1 LIHGLERKPEVS
13 LTLQSQPRPGW
24 PAPAVITPGGV
35 ADQLLLLRRRWRM
48 IVITM
53 ALTIG
58 ASALYVSRLSTTYTA
73 TGVLFYDPADAVT
86 PGDPLAI
93 QAADEETEDAVTASQ
108 AEVIASLPAAAAIA
122 AQLHLNGNP
131 EFNPALRQPAWPF
144 GPWRHA
150 RTQPPA
156 SPDAVT
162 LAVRGALNVAV
173 EPGSRILTVAFNSTD
188 PNLAAAAANLAM
200 QLYLDHE
207 RRGQVAA
214 LDEAQTWLEAHASQL
229 QAQLNTAETQL
240 AQARAAAGLVAGAQA
255 SLTTETA
262 SGLAAS
268 LVTARAT
275 LAMDQARL
283 DAAAPGVAADD
294 ATAAAVAPNLQPLR
308 KEQADLSAQ
317 IQALSGTYGPGYPAL
332 AAARAS
338 LAVIE
343 AQIAAET
350 GRELAAAKAAVA
362 ADQAQIDSLQAAL
375 ATARGQAQAED
386 AQSAPIRVLEDR
398 ADSARDMLHNV
409 TLQAGEL
416 AQEAS
421 LTRPDAKIISQASPD
436 EAPATAHRGL
446 IVAAAGMLGLCLG
459 VLLAGLA
466 EAVDTSF
473 RSGGDL
479 RAQTGLACLA
489 QVPEIRD
496 PRPAVLA
503 LPFSIFAEQIRALQT
518 GILLGGPAC
527 QMIAITAARP
537 GEGKT
542 TLTVALGRALAVSG
556 RRVIALDGDIRQ
568 PGFDPVFELA
578 GAPGVTDHLAGLAA
592 IDAVIR
598 HDPLSALDVI
608 GAGGQ
613 ANAALSLFQSPAMPA
628 LLHVL
633 RLRYDVILI
642 DVPPAFALAE
652 GRVLARMADAA
663 VLCVRWGDTPRQVVA
678 AAMTL
683 LQEANVRLLG
693 TVLTRVNA
701 ARHSRSGFPDA
712 EIYQP
717 RYGGYF
723 R

>member
-1 LIHGLERKPEVS
+1 MS
-13 LTLQSQPRPGW
+13 LTLQSQHRPGF
-24 PAPAVITPGGV
+24 PVASVPLGV
-35 ADQLLLLRRRWRM
+35 AEQWLLLRRRSR
-48 IVITM
+48 IIFATCV
-53 ALTIG
+53 LTI
-58 ASALYVSRLSTTYTA
+58 AAAALYVSRLPTTYTA
-73 TGVLFYDPADAVT
+73 TGILFYDPADAVT
-86 PGDPLAI
+86 PGDPLEV

-108 AEVIASLPAAAAIA
+108 ADVIASLPAAATIA
-122 AQLHLNGNP
+122 AQLHLSADP
-131 EFNPALRQPAWPF
+131 EFNPALRKPGWPF
-144 GPWRHA
+144 SLWRHA
-150 RTQPPA
+150 KLWQTN
-156 SPDAVT
+156 PDLVT
-162 LAVRGALNVAV
+162 LAVQRALNVAV
-173 EPGSRILTVAFNSTD
+173 EPGSRILTVAFNSND

-207 RRGQVAA
+207 RRSQVAA
-214 LDEAQTWLEAHASQL
+214 LDEAQTWLQANAAQL
-229 QAQLNTAETQL
+229 QAQLNVAETQL

-268 LVTARAT
+268 LVTARAA

-283 DAAAPGVAADD
+283 NAAAPGD
-294 ATAAAVAPNLQPLR
+294 AAVSPNLQPLR

-317 IQALSGTYGPGYPAL
+317 IQALSGSYGPDYPAL

-338 LAVIE
+338 LSVID
-343 AQIAAET
+343 AQVADET
-350 GRELAAAKAAVA
+350 TREMAAAKAAVA
-362 ADQAQIDSLQAAL
+362 ADQAELDTLQNAL
-375 ATARGQAQAED
+375 ASARGQAQVED
-386 AQSAPIRVLEDR
+386 ADSAPIRVLEDR
-398 ADSARDMLHNV
+398 TDAARDMLHNV

-446 IVAAAGMLGLCLG
+446 ILAAAGTLGLCLG

-466 EAVDTSF
+466 EALDTSF

-479 RAQTGLACLA
+479 RAQTGLPCLA

-496 PRPAVLA
+496 PRMAVLA
-503 LPFSIFAEQIRALQT
+503 APFSIFAEQIRALQT
-518 GILLGGPAC
+518 GLTLAGPDC
-527 QMIAITAARP
+527 QVIAITAARP

-542 TLTVALGRALAVSG
+542 TLTVALGRALAATG
-556 RRVIALDGDIRQ
+556 RRVIAIDGDIRQ
-568 PGFDPVFELA
+568 PNFDPVFELA
-578 GAPGVTDHLAGLAA
+578 GAPGITDQLAGLAG

-633 RLRYDVILI
+633 RLRYEVILL

-678 AAMTL
+678 AAMLL
-683 LQEANVRLLG
+683 LQEANVQLLG
-693 TVLTRVNA
+693 AALTRVDA
-701 ARHSRSGFPDA
+701 ARHGRSGFPDA

>member
-1 LIHGLERKPEVS
+1 MS
-13 LTLQSQPRPGW
+13 LTLQRPLHPGFHAE
-24 PAPAVITPGGV
+24 PAPLGV
-35 ADQLLLLRRRWRM
+35 AEQFLLLRRRWWI
-48 IVITM
+48 IVATIILIT
-53 ALTIG
+53 A
-58 ASALYVSRLSTTYTA
+58 AAALYISRLPTTYTA

-86 PGDPLAI
+86 PGDPLAV

-122 AQLHLNGNP
+122 AQLHLSADP
-131 EFNPALRQPAWPF
+131 AFNPALRKPGWPF
-144 GPWRHA
+144 SLWRHA
-150 RTQPPA
+150 PPQQT
-156 SPDAVT
+156 SPDLVT
-162 LAVRGALNVAV
+162 LAVQRALNVAV
-173 EPGSRILTVAFNSTD
+173 EPGSRILTVAFNGTD
-188 PNLAAAAANLAM
+188 PNVAAAAANLAM
-200 QLYLDHE
+200 QIYLDHE

-214 LDEAQTWLEAHASQL
+214 LDEAQSWLQANATQL
-229 QAQLNTAETQL
+229 QAQLNVAETQL
-240 AQARAAAGLVAGAQA
+240 AQARAAAGLVAGPQA

-275 LAMDQARL
+275 LAEDQARL
-283 DAAAPGVAADD
+283 DASAPGE
-294 ATAAAVAPNLQPLR
+294 AAVSPNLQPLR

-317 IQALSGTYGPGYPAL
+317 IQSLSGAYGADYPAL

-338 LAVIE
+338 LAVINS
-343 AQIAAET
+343 QIADET

-362 ADQAQIDSLQAAL
+362 ADQAQITSLQTAL
-375 ATARGQAQAED
+375 ATARNQSQMED
-386 AQSAPIRVLEDR
+386 AESAPIRVLQDR
-398 ADSARDMLHNV
+398 ADAARDMLHNV

-436 EAPATAHRGL
+436 EAPATAHRAL
-446 IVAAAGMLGLCLG
+446 ILAAASSLGLCLG

-466 EAVDTSF
+466 EALDTSF
-473 RSGGDL
+473 RSGGDM
-479 RAQTGLACLA
+479 RAQTGLPCLA

-496 PRPAVLA
+496 PRMAVLA
-503 LPFSIFAEQIRALQT
+503 APFSIFAEQIRALQT
-518 GILLGGPAC
+518 GISLAGPDC
-527 QMIAITAARP
+527 QIIAITAARP

-542 TLTVALGRALAVSG
+542 TLTVALGRALAASG

-568 PGFDPVFELA
+568 PSFDPIFDLA
-578 GAPGVTDHLAGLAA
+578 GAPGLTDHLACLAA
-592 IDAVIR
+592 VDAVIR
-598 HDPLSALDVI
+598 HDKLSPLDVI

-613 ANAALSLFQSPAMPA
+613 ANAALSLFQSAAMPA

-663 VLCVRWGDTPRQVVA
+663 VLCVRWGSTPRPVVA
-678 AAMTL
+678 AAMQL

-693 TVLTRVNA
+693 AALTRVDA
-701 ARHSRSGFPDA
+701 ARHGRSGFPDA